1 MGPHLV
7 DNYKE
12 ILRSYIEENRRGLQE
27 AYNVPGV
34 LFYAVERLPNLTM
47 KDLYELLM
55 TVCPRHQ
62 LHILSLIEYVLN
74 PLSPPPPYAVGKQ

>member
-12 ILRSYIEENRRGLQE
+12 ILRSYIEVNGRGLQE

-34 LFYAVERLPNLTM
+34 LFYAVERLPHLTM
-47 KDLYELLM
+47 KDLYDLLM
-55 TVCPRHQ
+55 TVCPHHQ
-62 LHILSLIEYVLN
+62 LHILSLIE
-74 PLSPPPPYAVGKQ
+74 